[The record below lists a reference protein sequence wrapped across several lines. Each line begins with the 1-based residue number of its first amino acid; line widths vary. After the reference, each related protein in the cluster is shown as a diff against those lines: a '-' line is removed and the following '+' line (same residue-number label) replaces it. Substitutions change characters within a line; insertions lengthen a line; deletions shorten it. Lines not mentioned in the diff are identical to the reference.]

1 MGWVETLCLA
11 IGALLGLMAIGL
23 PVFVAFLIVNIAGI
37 VLLFGTR
44 AFGLFANSI
53 YETATSESLVAIPL
67 FILLGEILFRSG
79 SVDVLFRSVDTL
91 IGRVRGRLYAVVIAL
106 STVFGA
112 LSGSAVAVAAMLGR
126 SVLPRMLTLG
136 YDRRLSSAVILGG
149 TSLAPIIPPSLLVVV
164 VGSLVKDVSIAGLL
178 IAGIGPG
185 LLLGGMML
193 GYVGFTVWRRPAS
206 APANP
211 ERDAPVGG
219 REVGL
224 ALLNMLPFTLVIVSV
239 MGFILAGIA
248 TPSESAATGVIG
260 AILVAAINRRLSLAM
275 LGQALWEAARLTAV
289 ILVIVASS
297 KLFGQ
302 VLSFSGATRGLV
314 GFVTTLGLDPWAML
328 LLLMLVPFVICMFVD
343 QIAFML
349 LAIPLYEPIMLHYG
363 FDPIWFWTL
372 FLINLTVGSL
382 TPPFGYTLFALKGA
396 APDMPIESVFGA
408 AWPVVTVFIA
418 GLALLALVPD
428 IVTFLP
434 RQF

>member
-1 MGWVETLCLA
+1 MGWVETLVIL
-11 IGALLGLMAIGL
+11 IGALLALMALGL
-23 PVFVAFLIVNIAGI
+23 PVFIAFLLVNIAGI
-37 VLLFGTR
+37 VALFGTR

-53 YETATSESLVAIPL
+53 TETATSGGLVAIPL

-79 SVDVLFRSVDTL
+79 SVDVLFRAIDALV
-91 IGRVRGRLYAVVIAL
+91 GRLRGRLFVVVIAL

-126 SVLPRMLTLG
+126 AVLPRMRTLG
-136 YDRRLSSAVILGG
+136 YDQQLSASAILGG
-149 TSLAPIIPPSLLVVV
+149 ASLAPIIPPSLLVVV
-164 VGSLVKDVSIAGLL
+164 VGSLVKNVSIAGLL

-185 LLLGGMML
+185 LLLGAVML
-193 GYVGFTVWRRPAS
+193 GYIALRLWRRP
-206 APANP
+206 
-211 ERDAPVGG
+211 
-219 REVGL
+219 GL
-224 ALLNMLPFTLVIVSV
+224 APPEPPRREPQSLATFSTAVISLLPFTLVIAMV

-260 AILVAAINRRLSLAM
+260 AVLVAAIYRRFSLAM
-275 LGQALWEAARLTAV
+275 LAEALWDAARLTAV

-314 GFVTTLGLDPWAML
+314 GFVTTLEMQPWAML
-328 LLLMLVPFVICMFVD
+328 LILMLVPFIICMFVD

-349 LAIPLYEPIMLHYG
+349 LAIPLYEPIMQHYG

-372 FLINLTVGSL
+372 FLINLTIGSL

-396 APDMPIESVFGA
+396 VDEMPIALVFRA
-408 AWPVVTVFIA
+408 AWPVVAVFVV
-418 GLALLALVPD
+418 GLVLMVLIPD

-434 RQF
+434 GQF